1 MSDSKKANILIMY
14 PNNQT
19 SILLGRELVI
29 DVNNVS
35 YYMPGDVHQQVVP
48 TLMEEV
54 SLEGAGLEV
63 TVMKTE
69 TLDDLASYD
78 YVIFPYLRLLPSK
91 SADKFAL
98 MCANLFQ

>member
-1 MSDSKKANILIMY
+1 MSEKKANILIMY

-35 YYMPGDVHQQVVP
+35 FYMPGDVHQQVVP
-48 TLMEEV
+48 TVVEEV

-63 TVMKTE
+63 NIKKTE
-69 TLDDLASYD
+69 TLDDLESYD
-78 YVIFPYLRLLPSK
+78 YVIYPTCVSFRPSLLTNSR
-91 SADKFAL
+91 
-98 MCANLFQ
+98 